1 MIWAEHFEPPCSS
14 EQAPPSSRALTP
26 GPGGIDSLAVPVS
39 TLEAISPAAP
49 LQFLPL
55 LAPGV
60 VFGVVKDTI
69 FAIKVDDVS
78 CISICEVHN

>member
-1 MIWAEHFEPPCSS
+1 MIWAEHFE
-14 EQAPPSSRALTP
+14 AGT
-26 GPGGIDSLAVPVS
+26 GGDRCLVPVS
-39 TLEAISPAAP
+39 TLEATSPATP

-69 FAIKVDDVS
+69 FAIKTDDVS
-78 CISICEVHN
+78 INFNLRSTQLTEGSSG